1 MEEQLRQE
9 ILQKMRDEFSDE
21 QINKLEAVLDIVL
34 YKYKIEQD
42 CHEIIIRDN
51 TNDRLLQRFLST
63 KLVEGKSKKT
73 VCRYRLILKIMI
85 DYFGKSVKEI
95 NTDDLRYYLARYQQ
109 DRNVCNNTLDGM
121 RRIFSS
127 FFTWLNDE
135 GHINRN
141 PARML
146 KQIKVERVIRKPF
159 SDEEREKLRCA
170 CQEERDLAII
180 EFLYSTGVRVSEM
193 TGLDRENIR
202 FLERET
208 VVLGKGSK
216 ERIVYLNASACLHL
230 KRYLDTR
237 EDNNSALFV
246 TANSPHKRL
255 TVSGVEAILRGLGQ
269 KAGINKVHPHR
280 YRRTAATNALNR
292 GMPLQEVSMMLGHAK
307 VETTMIYCSVEQES
321 VKFNHKKHLSA

>member
-146 KQIKVERVIRKPF
+146 KQIKVEREIGRA
-159 SDEEREKLRCA
+159 SCRER
-170 CQEERDLAII
+170 
-180 EFLYSTGVRVSEM
+180 
-193 TGLDRENIR
+193 
-202 FLERET
+202 
-208 VVLGKGSK
+208 VL
-216 ERIVYLNASACLHL
+216 
-230 KRYLDTR
+230 T
-237 EDNNSALFV
+237 
-246 TANSPHKRL
+246 
-255 TVSGVEAILRGLGQ
+255 
-269 KAGINKVHPHR
+269 
-280 YRRTAATNALNR
+280 
-292 GMPLQEVSMMLGHAK
+292 
-307 VETTMIYCSVEQES
+307 SV
-321 VKFNHKKHLSA
+321 